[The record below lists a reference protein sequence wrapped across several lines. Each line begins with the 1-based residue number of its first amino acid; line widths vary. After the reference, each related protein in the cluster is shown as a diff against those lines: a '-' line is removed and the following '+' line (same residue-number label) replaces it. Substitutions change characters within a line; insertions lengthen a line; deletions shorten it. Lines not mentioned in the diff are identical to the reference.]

1 MIKDRLTVKEVVHKV
16 RDNSQA
22 RVGGG
27 VVAVSCQFTRLKSI
41 ESLSPLVVQ
50 VRAVGVEPLHR
61 LSSDGVAVF
70 MIDEGEGAMRDKVR
84 KNERSRALSGFDG
97 HGERWVEDEVG
108 YGK

>member
-1 MIKDRLTVKEVVHKV
+1 MALP
-16 RDNSQA
+16 
-22 RVGGG
+22 
-27 VVAVSCQFTRLKSI
+27 F
-41 ESLSPLVVQ
+41 
-50 VRAVGVEPLHR
+50 
-61 LSSDGVAVF
+61 F